1 MAKNSLQWNDGRGE
15 NKSPSS
21 ELRHNSSSENQ
32 SADSSNAANF
42 VEVLKSI
49 GQDCTQ
55 QIESYLERCETK
67 QEGE

>member
-1 MAKNSLQWNDGRGE
+1 MAENSLQWNEGLRE
-15 NKSPSS
+15 NKLPGG
-21 ELRHNSSSENQ
+21 ELRLDSLSDNP
-32 SADSSNAANF
+32 SADSIDDANF

-55 QIESYLERCETK
+55 QIESFLERCETK

>member
-1 MAKNSLQWNDGRGE
+1 MAENSLQWNQGGSE
-15 NKSPSS
+15 NKLPSG
-21 ELRHNSSSENQ
+21 ELRRNSSSENQ
-32 SADSSNAANF
+32 TADSIPAANF

-55 QIESYLERCETK
+55 QIESFLERCETK